1 MPRTEAFR
9 ASPDQ
14 VLQDLFCEWVFSTFF
29 LSAEIVTLLPERLV
43 MLLDPVNDIVTA
55 ILVQGDLLAIGLPF
69 LLVLAPLT
77 EVLLKL
83 IIVRFSTP
91 LVEFIRD
98 AIEERPSYVNLSEH
112 SVA

>member
-9 ASPDQ
+9 ASPNQ

-43 MLLDPVNDIVTA
+43 VLLDPVNDVVTA
-55 ILVQGDLLAIGLPF
+55 ILVQGDLLAVGLPF

-77 EVLLKL
+77 KVL
-83 IIVRFSTP
+83 IN
-91 LVEFIRD
+91 LV
-98 AIEERPSYVNLSEH
+98 VM
-112 SVA
+112 